1 MPNLGSLKKLFNY
14 KSALTIT
21 AVAFLGLATIN
32 LVGTNA
38 LATEGIAVSDA
49 ETKTLS
55 LEKEN
60 QIISVR
66 IEEASRLKTIEALA
80 ENRGFE
86 RSKNI
91 VFVPTPPTFAQR

>member
-1 MPNLGSLKKLFNY
+1 VPNLESLKKLINY
-14 KSALTIT
+14 KSAYTIT
-21 AVAFLGLATIN
+21 AVVFIGLAAIN

-38 LATEGIAVSDA
+38 LATEGIAVSEA

-60 QIISVR
+60 QIISVK
-66 IEEASRLKTIEALA
+66 IEEASQLKTIEALA
-80 ENRGFE
+80 ESRGFE

>member
-1 MPNLGSLKKLFNY
+1 MPNLGSLKKIINY
-14 KSALTIT
+14 KTAYILTGVVFVSLA
-21 AVAFLGLATIN
+21 AVN
-32 LVGTNA
+32 LIGTNA
-38 LATEGIAVSDA
+38 LATEGIAVSEA

-60 QIISVR
+60 QTISVR
-66 IEEASRLKTIEALA
+66 IEEASQLKTIETLA
-80 ENRGFE
+80 ENRGFQ

>member
-1 MPNLGSLKKLFNY
+1 VPNLESLKKIINY
-14 KSALTIT
+14 KTALTIT
-21 AVAFLGLATIN
+21 AVAFVGLAGVN
-32 LVGTNA
+32 LFVTNT
-38 LATEGIAVSDA
+38 LSTEGIAVSEA

-60 QIISVR
+60 QIISVK
-66 IEEASRLKTIEALA
+66 IEESSQLKNIEAMA
-80 ENRGFE
+80 ESRGFI

>member
-1 MPNLGSLKKLFNY
+1 MPNLESLKKLINY
-14 KSALTIT
+14 KTAFTIT
-21 AVAFLGLATIN
+21 TVVFIGLAAIN

-38 LATEGIAVSDA
+38 LATEGIAVSVA

-66 IEEASRLKTIEALA
+66 IEEASQLKSIEALA
-80 ENRGFE
+80 ENRGFQ

>member
-1 MPNLGSLKKLFNY
+1 VPNLESLKKIVNY
-14 KSALTIT
+14 KTAFTIT
-21 AVAFLGLATIN
+21 AVAFIGLAAIN
-32 LVGTNA
+32 LIGTNA
-38 LATEGIAVSDA
+38 LATEGVAVSET
-49 ETKTLS
+49 ETKTLK

-66 IEEASRLKTIEALA
+66 IEEASQLKTIETLA

-86 RSKNI
+86 RSRNI